1 MEELTEQQKDLI
13 KYRLDQLQDSVNH
26 ITKKLE
32 DPGDGG
38 FIGRREFN
46 ALAEKVSDKA
56 DKRELSN
63 ITKIVYGAVG
73 LILIGFATVI
83 INFFLRSPVK

>member
-1 MEELTEQQKDLI
+1 MEDSKENQKDLI
-13 KYRLDQLQDSVNH
+13 NYKLDQLQDSVNN
-26 ITKKLE
+26 INKWLK
-32 DPGDGG
+32 DPTEAG

-46 ALAEKVSDKA
+46 ALAERVSEKA
-56 DKRELSN
+56 DKRELTN

-83 INFFLRSPVK
+83 INFFLRSPK